1 MTEFVHN
8 DQSSIRGIF
17 PLILLIFFVMLPA
30 RSAMA
35 QDPDEV
41 VRIDTDL
48 ISFEVTA
55 TDRRGQ
61 LVPNLRR
68 EDFRLFEDGVERP
81 IEFFQP
87 IKKSGERRPLSVVF
101 ALDVSGSMTEAEIG
115 RLRSAM
121 QTFISRLADYD
132 SYFAVVSFAMDVRT
146 LQPFTN
152 RRDKLEKS
160 FEKLVRDQDGLST
173 HAYDAIDD
181 SVRLIAKNSPHVIR
195 GPVPKPAVL

>member
-8 DQSSIRGIF
+8 DQSSIRGFF
-17 PLILLIFFVMLPA
+17 PLILLIFFVILTA

-152 RRDKLEKS
+152 RRDKKEKS
-160 FEKLVRDQDGLST
+160 YEKLVRDHD
-173 HAYDAIDD
+173 
-181 SVRLIAKNSPHVIR
+181 
-195 GPVPKPAVL
+195 